1 MNIAATPGSRG
12 HTILVVDDAPA
23 TLGMLAE
30 YLENRDL
37 RVVIAQDGEEALQRA
52 RLVQPDLILL
62 DVLLP
67 GMDGFQ
73 TCRGLKA
80 DKRTRGI
87 PVIFMTSLVHIE
99 SKVTGFE
106 AGGVDY
112 VTKPLELEEVMARV
126 TTHLTL
132 RTLQEDLE
140 SQNAQLRQEMSER
153 QRAEEELRKAHAE
166 LERRVAERTAELAE
180 ANEHLKAEIA
190 ERKRAEEG
198 LQKAHAELER
208 RVQWRTA
215 ELAGA
220 NERLKAENNE
230 RKRVEAALRQS
241 EEKYRTLVENI
252 NDVIFSLDAQGCFT
266 YISPAIERFA
276 GYVASEII
284 GQHFTEFVHPDDRV
298 GLQESHERTLAGNV
312 EPHEFRILARDRSI
326 LNVRTSSRLLWE
338 ADQLVGLTGIMT
350 DITERKR
357 AEDALRR
364 ANAELESFSYSVSHD
379 LRAPLRGIDGW
390 SQALLEDYS
399 ERLDEA
405 GRKCLN
411 FVRGETQRMGRL
423 IDDLLELSRVTRTEM
438 RRERVDLSML
448 ARAIADRLQEAEPDR
463 RVELIIQPGLIAYGD
478 ARLLEVLLA
487 NLLGNAWKF
496 TGRHPSARI
505 EFGRTEIEGRTV
517 YFVRDDGAGF
527 DMAFAGKLFGPFQ
540 RMHKKSDFPGSGIG
554 LATVQRIAHRHGG
567 RVWAEAEVEK
577 GATFYFAL

>member
-30 YLENRDL
+30 YFENRDL

-80 DKRTRGI
+80 DERTRGI
-87 PVIFMTSLVHIE
+87 PVIFMTSLVHTE

-112 VTKPLELEEVMARV
+112 VTKPLQLEEVMARV
-126 TTHLTL
+126 KTHLTL
-132 RTLQEDLE
+132 RTLQEELE
-140 SQNAQLRQEMSER
+140 AQNAQLRQEMSER
-153 QRAEEELRKAHAE
+153 QRAEEELRQAHAE
-166 LERRVAERTAELAE
+166 LERRVEERTAELAE
-180 ANEHLKAEIA
+180 TNERLKAEIT

-198 LQKAHAELER
+198 LQRAHAELER

-230 RKRVEAALRQS
+230 RKRVAAALRQS
-241 EEKYRTLVENI
+241 EERYRTLVENI

-276 GYVASEII
+276 GYVAGEVI
-284 GQHFTEFVHPDDRV
+284 GQHFTAFVHPDDRV
-298 GLQESHERTLAGNV
+298 GLQESYERTLTGNV
-312 EPHEFRILARDRSI
+312 EPHEFRILARDGSI
-326 LNVRTSSRLLWE
+326 LNVRTSSRWLRE

-379 LRAPLRGIDGW
+379 LRGPLRGIDGW
-390 SQALLEDYS
+390 SLALLEDYS
-399 ERLDEA
+399 ERLDER

-438 RRERVDLSML
+438 RRERVDLSLL
-448 ARAIADRLQEAEPDR
+448 ARDIADRLQGAEPDR
-463 RVELIIQPGLIAYGD
+463 RVEFIIQPGLIAYGD

-487 NLLGNAWKF
+487 NLLNNAWKF

-527 DMAFAGKLFGPFQ
+527 DMAFAGKLFAPFQ
-540 RMHKKSDFPGSGIG
+540 RMHKTSEFPGSGIG

-567 RVWAEAEVEK
+567 QVWAEAEVER